1 MKNIASNIP
10 EVSIC
15 CITYNHEEFIQQTL
29 ESFLNQ
35 ETSFNYEILIGE
47 DHSTDQTRCV
57 IERFMSLHPG
67 RIVLLPKLDINLGM
81 KRNSARAL
89 SACKGAYIAICD
101 GDDYWIDK
109 HKLQKQWEFL
119 ESHTDF
125 VISYANVQAHNS
137 EGIDY
142 TYSGGSKFNLT
153 QEQLIGTEGINTLTT
168 MFRNVLGDLPP
179 EHQQCGTPDL
189 FLWSLLGHHGRGYYD
204 ASILPS
210 IYRIHGNGVHSQ
222 KSNVDRLID
231 RLMTF
236 YSLFM
241 YYRRIGDN
249 SSEMALLKR
258 AKLDISQI
266 KSQSKQALEKLEN
279 VPVLMDLKY
288 NDYQE
293 FMRLI

>member
-1 MKNIASNIP
+1 MDNLVFNAP

-15 CITYNHEEFIQQTL
+15 CITYNHEKFIQKTL
-29 ESFLNQ
+29 ENFLNQ

-47 DHSTDQTRCV
+47 DHSTDSTRDI
-57 IERFMSLHPG
+57 IEKFMSLYSG
-67 RIVLLPKLDINLGM
+67 RIILLPKNDVNLGM

-101 GDDYWIDK
+101 GDDYWTDK

-119 ESHTDF
+119 KSHPEF
-125 VISYANVQAHNS
+125 VISYANVQAHHG

-142 TYSGGSKFNLT
+142 TYSGGVKFNLT
-153 QEQLIGTEGINTLTT
+153 QEQLIRTEGINTLTA

-189 FLWSLLGHHGRGYYD
+189 FLWSLLGQHGRGYYD

-210 IYRIHGNGVHSQ
+210 VYRIHGNGVHSQ

-241 YYRRIGDN
+241 YYRRIGDK
-249 SSEMALLKR
+249 SSESVLLER
-258 AKLDISQI
+258 AKFDISQI
-266 KSQSKQALEKLEN
+266 KSHSKQALEKLN
-279 VPVLMDLKY
+279 RVPVLMNLNPD
-288 NDYQE
+288 DYQD